1 MRHKIHFH
9 RFANLVVQ
17 TESFKDDFDDLINT
31 ISDISDDDL
40 IDYFARDKALR
51 PSTKSLSKSINN
63 LLKDKLESLNWI
75 SESPIFKEEEYTINN
90 KSYWRLDFAKNK
102 ISVEV
107 AFNHQ
112 EAVAHNLIKPVLASE
127 LNHVEKA
134 IQTNLG
140 VIITATDALKK
151 SGNFDTAIGTF
162 EKFVSFLRPYNNFI
176 TVPLIIIGLEPPES
190 FKIENKEIHHNI

>member
-1 MRHKIHFH
+1 MRYQIHSH
-9 RFANLVVQ
+9 RFATLVVQ
-17 TESFKDDFDDLINT
+17 TELFKDDFDELIETVSNISDEDLIKQFT
-31 ISDISDDDL
+31 Q
-40 IDYFARDKALR
+40 DKDKRSSA
-51 PSTKSLSKSINN
+51 KSLSKAINF
-63 LLKDKLESLNWI
+63 LLQDRLKSLNWNT
-75 SESPIFKEEEYTINN
+75 ESPIFKEEEYTKNN
-90 KSYWRLDFAKNK
+90 KSYWRLDFVKNK

-190 FKIENKEIHHNI
+190 FKIENKEIHYNI

>member
-1 MRHKIHFH
+1 MRHKIHSH

-40 IDYFARDKALR
+40 IDYFTRDKAVR

-63 LLKDKLESLNWI
+63 LLKDKLESLNWN

-140 VIITATDALKK
+140 VIITATDALKVA
-151 SGNFDTAIGTF
+151 GGFDGSIGTF
-162 EKFVSFLRPYNNFI
+162 EKFLSFLKPYNNFI

-190 FKIENKEIHHNI
+190 FEIKDKEIYHNI